1 MAMRSAVHRS
11 AVALSQRC
19 FSAQP
24 AVVTKTSAVRPPSGR
39 LQALRERLDAEGA
52 SLAGFSGD
60 VQYGSPVPKR
70 TRGEGGVV
78 LHRKP
83 PWLKVGGACCTRQ
96 N

>member
-11 AVALSQRC
+11 AVALSQRF

-83 PWLKVGGACCTRQ
+83 PWLKVGGFTRQ